1 MYRKAFLI
9 LSLLAFCVDAAAAT
23 KAIKFGKLWDGHKVI
38 NNAVV
43 IVDNDKITS
52 VTANGK
58 IPAGAEVIDLSR
70 YTGIPGMI
78 DAHTHITYYW
88 SGAPGTG
95 PRNQPPRNPAVTVVL
110 SQENGMKALE
120 AGVTTLRDLNASNGM
135 DIALRDLI
143 NMGKLTG
150 PRLFVSG
157 VGLHGPRGGVTGN
170 RGTGTAGNRG
180 AAAAPAAAGLG
191 GLADTPENAKIST
204 EEAIKAGADWVK
216 VFGSTG
222 GFENV
227 SGDQTVSY
235 EAMKMIVD
243 TAHAL
248 GHKVAIHSYG
258 PAGARDAIRAG
269 ADSLE
274 HATDMDDATI
284 AEMVRKKI
292 FYVPTIDHN
301 QYYVENAD
309 DVYHFAPGSK
319 ENLLDYIQ
327 RNYVTAT
334 KAYKAGARMVVGSDA
349 VYNGFGLN
357 MRELTWFV
365 KMGMTP
371 EEALKTCTLN
381 PAEML
386 GMEKSLGQ
394 VAPGFFADI
403 VAVEGDPLADI
414 NVVLKNVRWV
424 MKGGSVVADKRK
436 QAAGRSN

>member
-1 MYRKAFLI
+1 MFSLRTLMLI
-9 LSLLAFCVDAAAAT
+9 GLLSMTIPASAAT
-23 KAIKFGKLWDGHKVI
+23 KAIKFGKLWDGQKVI
-38 NNAVV
+38 PNAVV
-43 IVDNDKITS
+43 IVDNDKIQS

-58 IPAGAEVIDLSR
+58 IPSGAQLIDLSR
-70 YTGIPGMI
+70 FTGIPGMI
-78 DAHTHITYYW
+78 DSHTHITYYW

-135 DIALRDLI
+135 DLALRDLI
-143 NMGKLTG
+143 NMGKLIG

-157 VGLHGPRGGVTGN
+157 VGLHGPRPAN
-170 RGTGTAGNRG
+170 RGGGQRG
-180 AAAAPAAAGLG
+180 GAPAP
-191 GLADTPENAKIST
+191 GLADTPDNAKMAT
-204 EEAIKAGADWVK
+204 EEAIQAGADWVK
-216 VFGSTG
+216 VFGSNG

-227 SGDQTVSY
+227 NGDQTVSY
-235 EAMKMIVD
+235 EAMKVIVE

-258 PAGARDAIRAG
+258 PEGAKAAIQAG

-274 HATDMDDATI
+274 HATDMDDETI

-319 ENLLDYIQ
+319 ENLEDYIR
-327 RNYVTAT
+327 RNYATAT

-371 EEALKTCTLN
+371 EQALKTCTTN

-403 VAVEGDPLADI
+403 VAVEGDPLANV
-414 NVVLKNVRWV
+414 NVVIKNVRWV
-424 MKGGSVVADKRK
+424 MKGGAVVVDKTKPAD
-436 QAAGRSN
+436 RSN

>member
-1 MYRKAFLI
+1 MEGIWFEPAF
-9 LSLLAFCVDAAAAT
+9 SFAALFVAISANATAAT
-23 KAIKFGKLWDGHKVI
+23 KAIKFGKLWDGQKVI
-38 NNAVV
+38 SNAVV
-43 IVDNDKITS
+43 IVENDKIQS

-58 IPAGAEVIDLSR
+58 IPAGAQVIDMSR

-88 SGAPGTG
+88 SGAAGTG

-135 DIALRDLI
+135 DLALRDLI
-143 NMGKLTG
+143 NMGKLVG

-157 VGLHGPRGGVTGN
+157 VGLHGPRAN
-170 RGTGTAGNRG
+170 RGNAT
-180 AAAAPAAAGLG
+180 AAPAP
-191 GLADTPENAKIST
+191 GLADTPEHAKAAT

-216 VFGSTG
+216 VFGSNG

-227 SGDQTVSY
+227 NGDQTVSY
-235 EAMKMIVD
+235 EAMKVIVD

-258 PAGARDAIRAG
+258 PEGAAAAIKAG

-274 HATDMDDATI
+274 HATDLDDATI

-292 FYVPTIDHN
+292 WYVPTIDHN
-301 QYYVENAD
+301 EYYVENAD

-319 ENLLDYIQ
+319 EKLQDYIN
-327 RNYVTAT
+327 RNYATAT

-371 EEALKTCTLN
+371 EQALKTCTTN

-403 VAVEGDPLADI
+403 VAVEGNPLQDV
-414 NVVLKNVRWV
+414 NVVLKNVKWV
-424 MKGGSVVADKRK
+424 MKGGAVVVDKTK
-436 QAAGRSN
+436 PGAGHSN

>member
-1 MYRKAFLI
+1 MVNLFSGGYMVRTRILVLT
-9 LSLLAFCVDAAAAT
+9 LSLVFAANASAAT
-23 KAIKFGKLWDGHKVI
+23 KAIKFGKLWDGQKVI

-43 IVDNDKITS
+43 IVDNDKIQS

-58 IPAGAEVIDLSR
+58 IPAGAQVIDMSR
-70 YTGIPGMI
+70 FTGIPGMI
-78 DAHTHITYYW
+78 DSHTHITYYW
-88 SGAPGTG
+88 SGEKGTT
-95 PRNQPPRNPAVTVVL
+95 PRSQPQRNPAVTVVL

-120 AGVTTLRDLNASNGM
+120 AGVTALRDLNASNGM

-143 NMGKLTG
+143 NMGKLIG

-157 VGLHGPRGGVTGN
+157 VGLHGPRPN
-170 RGTGTAGNRG
+170 RGNG
-180 AAAAPAAAGLG
+180 APAP
-191 GLADTPENAKIST
+191 GLADTPEHAKAAT

-216 VFGSTG
+216 VFGSNG

-227 SGDQTVSY
+227 NGDQTVSY
-235 EAMKMIVD
+235 EAMKVIVD

-258 PAGARDAIRAG
+258 PEGAAAAIKAG

-292 FYVPTIDHN
+292 YYVPTIDHN
-301 QYYVENAD
+301 EYYVENAD

-319 ENLLDYIQ
+319 QNLEDYIR
-327 RNYVTAT
+327 RNFATAT
-334 KAYKAGARMVVGSDA
+334 KAYKMGALMVVGSDA

-365 KMGMTP
+365 KMGMSP
-371 EEALKTCTLN
+371 EEALKTCTTI
-381 PAEML
+381 PAAML

-403 VAVEGDPLADI
+403 VAVDGNPLQDI
-414 NVVLKNVRWV
+414 NVVLKNVKWV
-424 MKGGSVVADKRK
+424 MKGGSVVVDKTK
-436 QAAGRSN
+436 VAGHSN